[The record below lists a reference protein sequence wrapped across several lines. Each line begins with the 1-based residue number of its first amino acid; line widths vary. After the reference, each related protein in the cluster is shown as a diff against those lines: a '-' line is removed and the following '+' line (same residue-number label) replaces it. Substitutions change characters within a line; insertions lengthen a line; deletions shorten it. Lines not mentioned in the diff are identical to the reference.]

1 MREYGL
7 QSQTALGLE
16 LGAALHCCVTPG
28 NLLGPR
34 EAPFPLL
41 ETEKKAHT
49 VGLMRRFDV
58 GPWEGSWFLSAGNGG
73 SFPPLPCN
81 SGGGPVLNSPGSNP
95 TSPLP
100 LCHCRQVPNLFEPVS
115 TYAMRRAGCGED

>member
-1 MREYGL
+1 MKECGL

-28 NLLGPR
+28 NVLGPR

-49 VGLMRRFDV
+49 VGLMRRFNV
-58 GPWEGSWFLSAGNGG
+58 GPWEGSWFLSAGNGAAH
-73 SFPPLPCN
+73 PPNVPCTLEAAL
-81 SGGGPVLNSPGSNP
+81 SSTAPVQIPPPPFLCAIVGKCP
-95 TSPLP
+95 TFSS
-100 LCHCRQVPNLFEPVS
+100 LFQHMP
-115 TYAMRRAGCGED
+115 